1 MHTEV
6 FYLVLMRSAAYKA
19 LQERVTRTV
28 CSQATLPLYWLADIQ
43 FFQSFPKWHRVK
55 FVAHHLCPQSLVT
68 ACTLWHSKQ
77 SNPNLLPAFEI
88 RRGEG
93 PWNADGSIWCFVKT
107 EVPDHRYGENENQP
121 LEKSASSQN
130 GTSQKCDRQVE
141 AWSVF
146 VILADPLDLVPQG
159 SLEEWTYPLTSSAA
173 QQSLGGA
180 RGAQHIYETSAHMT
194 DPGSLKGRAAKE
206 LYKFCSWWGGAKQGG
221 AHLCQG
227 TQAAFLTAS
236 PCVAQLIAQRSLV
249 CWPCCCA
256 ASPAPVWS
264 TMAQGGT
271 QNSSESR
278 ALEAS
283 VGRRVTKA
291 KKKQKKKTLWFFP
304 GKRFGL
310 HCVKRYTQ

>member
-19 LQERVTRTV
+19 LQERATRTV

-121 LEKSASSQN
+121 LENLQAPEMAQVRN
-130 GTSQKCDRQVE
+130 VIDRWRLE
-141 AWSVF
+141 GCLCYW
-146 VILADPLDLVPQG
+146 VIL
-159 SLEEWTYPLTSSAA
+159 LT
-173 QQSLGGA
+173 
-180 RGAQHIYETSAHMT
+180 
-194 DPGSLKGRAAKE
+194 
-206 LYKFCSWWGGAKQGG
+206 
-221 AHLCQG
+221 
-227 TQAAFLTAS
+227 
-236 PCVAQLIAQRSLV
+236 
-249 CWPCCCA
+249 
-256 ASPAPVWS
+256 
-264 TMAQGGT
+264 
-271 QNSSESR
+271 
-278 ALEAS
+278 
-283 VGRRVTKA
+283 
-291 KKKQKKKTLWFFP
+291 
-304 GKRFGL
+304 
-310 HCVKRYTQ
+310 

>member
-19 LQERVTRTV
+19 LQERATRTV

-121 LEKSASSQN
+121 FEKSASSRN

-141 AWSVF
+141 A
-146 VILADPLDLVPQG
+146 
-159 SLEEWTYPLTSSAA
+159 
-173 QQSLGGA
+173 
-180 RGAQHIYETSAHMT
+180 
-194 DPGSLKGRAAKE
+194 
-206 LYKFCSWWGGAKQGG
+206 
-221 AHLCQG
+221 
-227 TQAAFLTAS
+227 
-236 PCVAQLIAQRSLV
+236 
-249 CWPCCCA
+249 
-256 ASPAPVWS
+256 
-264 TMAQGGT
+264 
-271 QNSSESR
+271 
-278 ALEAS
+278 
-283 VGRRVTKA
+283 
-291 KKKQKKKTLWFFP
+291 
-304 GKRFGL
+304 
-310 HCVKRYTQ
+310 